1 MGTYTI
7 TESGMENLYQFNKV
21 STEGDNTRIGDDGKS
36 AVITL
41 GKDATTGK
49 FYATGTATFY
59 NTSIRGSIKIVK
71 YEDDSKSKPLAG
83 VTFSIADKDGKEIG
97 TATTNKNGEINFT
110 NLKRGK
116 YTLKE
121 TKTVAGHSLLSKPF
135 TVNIPTTL
143 TKKAAQEQKADLTK
157 GKYNKTNDT
166 YDFYDLTYTV
176 VNNPKLNLPPTGAK
190 DELKNYLPILL
201 AMIAIIGVEVRITL
215 GKRRRPH

>member
-1 MGTYTI
+1 M
-7 TESGMENLYQFNKV
+7 V
-21 STEGDNTRIGDDGKS
+21 KS
-36 AVITL
+36 I
-41 GKDATTGK
+41 
-49 FYATGTATFY
+49 
-59 NTSIRGSIKIVK
+59 S
-71 YEDDSKSKPLAG
+71 
-83 VTFSIADKDGKEIG
+83 
-97 TATTNKNGEINFT
+97 
-110 NLKRGK
+110 
-116 YTLKE
+116 LKE

-201 AMIAIIGVEVRITL
+201 AMTAIVGVEVRITL